1 MSNFIIIVA
10 TFYVVFIVASR
21 MILKSIKEIDEKDP
35 FDET

>member
-10 TFYVVFIVASR
+10 IFYVVFIVASR
-21 MILKSIKEIDEKDP
+21 MILESIKEIDEKDP